1 MNKILLTT
9 LFTAQAKY
17 DSLDLNITYKEYIST
32 IFSNVIN
39 ITNLQIEKQKLT
51 IENKIIDLDIVKD
64 EYKVIE
70 DVKILENTK
79 NIRTIN
85 LKLNNLNI
93 QNQILSLYFNYL

>member
-1 MNKILLTT
+1 MDITT
-9 LFTAQAKY
+9 GATYL
-17 DSLDLNITYKEYIST
+17 SSYKEYIST
-32 IFSNVIN
+32 IFSNVISIN

-64 EYKVIE
+64 EYKAGYKVIE